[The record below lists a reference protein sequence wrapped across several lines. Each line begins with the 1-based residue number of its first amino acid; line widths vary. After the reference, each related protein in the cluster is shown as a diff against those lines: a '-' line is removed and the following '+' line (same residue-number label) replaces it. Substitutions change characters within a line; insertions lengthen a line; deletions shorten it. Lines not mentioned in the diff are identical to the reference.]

1 MHTYLFPFCLNGLM
15 KTTFKISYKTIIINL
30 YDKNK
35 LTFLVEDDNER
46 CHHTLDTNDYPHSYN
61 NR

>member
-1 MHTYLFPFCLNGLM
+1 MYTYLFPFCLNGLI
-15 KTTFKISYKTIIINL
+15 KTNLKISCNNIIIDL
-30 YDKNK
+30 CDKNK